1 MTDLTKICIT
11 STAETALKKLKKAE
25 IGVYNCQK
33 QGARFIFSVK
43 DKQVK
48 KVFAIF
54 KNPCYNI
61 CVAGESK
68 RESIFKRMV
77 LRAGLVAGAAIFV
90 ILAALSNSLVLKIS
104 VTGSGKYLEPEIRSI
119 VTELGAGEYKP
130 FKNFDSPAATGR
142 ILSLP
147 QVTFCNIQKRG
158 SVLIVDVQ
166 VDEENNSTQSRQ
178 PLKADISGVVKNIVA
193 ICGTA
198 TVNVGDSVKKG
209 DILISAKTLAGEK
222 EVESIAAGYAEIEYS
237 GKSEYFSEKDDEQS
251 LKQAYASLML
261 GNDKIINRTHTVKE
275 TEGGYL
281 YLIDFTCLH
290 KLSINVN

>member
-1 MTDLTKICIT
+1 MTDLTRIEIT

-25 IGVYNCQK
+25 IGVYDCKK

-54 KNPCYNI
+54 ENPCYNI

-68 RESIFKRMV
+68 RESFFKKAIV
-77 LRAGLVAGAAIFV
+77 RAGLIAGAAAFCV
-90 ILAALSNSLVLKIS
+90 IAALSNAFVLKIS

-119 VTELGAGEYKP
+119 VTELGAGEYKTCR
-130 FKNFDSPAATGR
+130 NFDYPAATGR

-158 SVLIVDVQ
+158 SVLIIDVQ
-166 VDEENNSTQSRQ
+166 VDSENNQTQSHKA
-178 PLKADISGVVKNIVA
+178 LKSDIAGVVKTVVA

-198 TVNVGDSVKKG
+198 EVKAGDTVKKG
-209 DILISAKTLAGEK
+209 DVLISPKTLAGEK
-222 EVESIAAGYAEIEYS
+222 EIESLAAGYAEIEYS
-237 GKSEYFSEKDDEQS
+237 GVSEYFAEEESEEN
-251 LKQAYASLML
+251 LKAAYASLLL
-261 GNDKIINRTHTVKE
+261 GGDELLNRSHEVKPA
-275 TEGGYL
+275 EGGVI
-281 YLIDFTCLH
+281 YLIEFTCLH
-290 KLSINVN
+290 KLRINVN